1 MQQWLGQYRH
11 CFQQFEENLPKILQN
26 EPYKIKIVYST
37 HEEQTNSEKI
47 ENLTIAGIKQ
57 KTLLLTEQFE
67 NKNMWLDLYK
77 KEVVSKGKVT
87 PVEFYSMLNEIIE
100 DQERKHLDTEKM

>member
-77 KEVVSKGKVT
+77 KEVAHVK
-87 PVEFYSMLNEIIE
+87 FYSMFNEIIE
-100 DQERKHLDTEKM
+100 DQEQKYSDTKKM

>member
-47 ENLTIAGIKQ
+47 ENLTIAEIKQ

-77 KEVVSKGKVT
+77 KEVAHVK
-87 PVEFYSMLNEIIE
+87 FYSMFNEIIE
-100 DQERKHLDTEKM
+100 DQEQKYSDTKKM

>member
-11 CFQQFEENLPKILQN
+11 CFQQFEENLPKILQK

-47 ENLTIAGIKQ
+47 ENLTIAEIKQ

-77 KEVVSKGKVT
+77 KEVAHVK
-87 PVEFYSMLNEIIE
+87 FYSMFNEIIE
-100 DQERKHLDTEKM
+100 DQEQKYSDTKKM